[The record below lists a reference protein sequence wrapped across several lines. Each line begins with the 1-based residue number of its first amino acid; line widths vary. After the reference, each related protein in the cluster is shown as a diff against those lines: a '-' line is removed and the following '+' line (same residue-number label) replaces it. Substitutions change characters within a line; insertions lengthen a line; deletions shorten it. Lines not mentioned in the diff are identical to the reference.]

1 MVKAA
6 LNPRRRHEE
15 PLKLTGFGLGLRA
28 FLAWAIP
35 FSRRRGA
42 RERRSFRNLAR
53 SSGVIRATRR
63 VRDGYHCHKYV
74 DLSYYYADNR
84 SPLERTL
91 LRFPGSVPPER
102 QTRRARLKQVAENRS
117 LWIAIA
123 VLVLLAG
130 ILAWAFLSSGPMRL
144 IVLFDEIGGL
154 KKDAPVVWR
163 DFTIGKVV
171 GIQPLV
177 DNQFGV
183 TIELREDY
191 ASKITRGSEFY
202 LKPAPLLGIF
212 DQDVVEVVTPQ
223 SPLAPFT
230 NGEKVRGKRYPA
242 SLFPEQAR
250 RWSQEYLR
258 ELTDQAGRLIEA
270 FRDSPYR
277 KDAEEVLRQLKEIGE
292 RGAALA
298 KDQLEDFRRAHEK
311 DLERIRKKLE
321 QIRDEMRKRGDN
333 GGAEKVEKEIG
344 KMK

>member
-1 MVKAA
+1 M
-6 LNPRRRHEE
+6 
-15 PLKLTGFGLGLRA
+15 
-28 FLAWAIP
+28 
-35 FSRRRGA
+35 
-42 RERRSFRNLAR
+42 
-53 SSGVIRATRR
+53 
-63 VRDGYHCHKYV
+63 
-74 DLSYYYADNR
+74 
-84 SPLERTL
+84 
-91 LRFPGSVPPER
+91 
-102 QTRRARLKQVAENRS
+102 AENRS

-144 IVLFDEIGGL
+144 IVLFDETGGL
-154 KKDAPVVWR
+154 KKDAPVVWK

-171 GIQPLV
+171 DIQPLV

-333 GGAEKVEKEIG
+333 GGADKVEKEIG